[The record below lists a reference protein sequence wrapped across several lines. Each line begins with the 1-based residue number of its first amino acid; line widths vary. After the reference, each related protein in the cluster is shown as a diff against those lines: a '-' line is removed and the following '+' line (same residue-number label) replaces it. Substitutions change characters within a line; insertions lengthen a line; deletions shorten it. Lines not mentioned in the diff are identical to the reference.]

1 MTDPSPST
9 YPRAMSSTRY
19 DAQTALVVVDV
30 QNDFA
35 DPQGSLYVEGGEE
48 VVARCNAEIV
58 RALAAGAFVAY
69 TQDWHPESTPHF
81 EKDGGIWPVHCVGGT
96 WGAELHPRLLV
107 AGPSVKKGV
116 AGEDGYS
123 GFTVRDP
130 VTGETSPTELVD
142 LLRDAGATKVVVIGL
157 ALDYC
162 VKATALDAVPAG
174 FSATVLT
181 TATAAVNLHPGDGER
196 ATSEL
201 TSHGVVVAS

>member
-1 MTDPSPST
+1 MLGVMRTDIVH
-9 YPRAMSSTRY
+9 Y
-19 DAQTALVVVDV
+19 DRETALVVVDC

-35 DPQGSLYVEGGEE
+35 DPEGSLYVEGGEG

-58 RALAAGAFVAY
+58 RALAAGAFVVY

-107 AGPSVKKGV
+107 AGPTVRKGV
-116 AGEDGYS
+116 GGEDGYS

-130 VTGETSPTELVD
+130 VTDETSPTPLAGI
-142 LLRDAGATKVVVIGL
+142 LREAGVSKVVVVGL

-162 VKATALDAVPAG
+162 VKATAVDAAPAG
-174 FSATVLT
+174 FSAAVLRE
-181 TATAAVNLHPGDGER
+181 ATAAVNLQPGDDDR
-196 ATSEL
+196 AIAEL
-201 TSHGVVVAS
+201 TSRGVVVVR